1 MHSIL
6 RLATVTSLFA
16 LVSAANGLA
25 ATDRGPGYVDFGS
38 FAPSGEGKF
47 VEVDLPEGLIKF
59 AAKFAAK
66 DEPRAAEVLGNL
78 KHVRVN
84 VVELG
89 DANRDEVKS
98 RVQSLRHELIAQG
111 WSQLVTVREQ
121 PKGDD
126 VQVLAKMRGE
136 EAIEGLVVT
145 VISDQKEVVLV
156 NVVGDIKPEQIATL
170 ADRFDIE
177 PLKHIKVAAVK

>member
-1 MHSIL
+1 MNPIF
-6 RLATVTSLFA
+6 RTSACAAALIWASASASFA
-16 LVSAANGLA
+16 AAD
-25 ATDRGPGYVDFGS
+25 TSPGYVDFGQ
-38 FAPSGEGKF
+38 FAPSGEGKY

-59 AAKFAAK
+59 AAKFASK
-66 DEPRAAEVLGNL
+66 DEPQAAEVLGNL

-89 DANRDEVKS
+89 DGNREEILGH
-98 RVQSLRHELIAQG
+98 VQALRNELTSQG

-136 EAIEGLVVT
+136 EAIEGLVIT
-145 VISDQKEVVLV
+145 VISGCHEVVLV

-170 ADRFDIE
+170 AERFDIE

>member
-1 MHSIL
+1 MNPIL
-6 RLATVTSLFA
+6 RLATVTVFSA
-16 LVSAANGLA
+16 CVSSAAGLA
-25 ATDRGPGYVDFGS
+25 AKDQGPGYVDFGQ
-38 FAPSGEGKF
+38 FAPSGEGKY

-59 AAKFAAK
+59 AAKFASK
-66 DEPRAAEVLGNL
+66 DEPQAAEVLGNL

-89 DANRDEVKS
+89 DGNREEILGH
-98 RVQSLRHELIAQG
+98 VQALRNELTSQG

-136 EAIEGLVVT
+136 EAIEGLVIT
-145 VISDQKEVVLV
+145 VISGCHEVVLV

-170 ADRFDIE
+170 AERFDIE